1 MGARRDEP
9 DSERRCVATRLA
21 LPVEELLR
29 FVAGPDGRLTPDI
42 RRKLPGRGVWTAL
55 SREAVERAVRTRAF
69 PRSLKSAVEVPDG
82 LADEVDALLVRDA
95 LQSLS
100 FANKAGLLV
109 TGFGK
114 VEAALSGA
122 RAPAIWI
129 EAADGAEDGR
139 RKLMQAM
146 RRRHGDHSSAVPIAD
161 CFDSHDLGLALGREL
176 VIHAALKD
184 GAASG
189 AFLDR
194 WRRLVHFR
202 TRPLPQAAMPAG
214 ADEFQKDVTAG
225 PTSE

>member
-1 MGARRDEP
+1 MRAWLP
-9 DSERRCVATRLA
+9 APPPLPPPPPPPSDSMMAAAAMAAGGPCGRLPPPPPPPPPSSSKPPAVPASPTAPAA
-21 LPVEELLR
+21 LPNVVL
-29 FVAGPDGRLTPDI
+29 
-42 RRKLPGRGVWTAL
+42 RGVRAL
-55 SREAVERAVRTRAF
+55 
-69 PRSLKSAVEVPDG
+69 
-82 LADEVDALLVRDA
+82 LAPKTPPPQVDALLVRDA